1 MTKVQARLIGPEEEL
16 GQVSSVEFF
25 GQTVTREFSPIELTK
40 EQIEKAN
47 GNRFIELKG
56 QKLPKTDEKAE
67 AETIRDRLNELN
79 EPVKDDA
86 AVRTVRAKVAPAE
99 KAQAKREA
107 EAEAKAEEAAQAAD
121 HAKV

>member
-1 MTKVQARLIGPEEEL
+1 MTKVQARLIGPVEEL
-16 GQVSSVEFF
+16 GQSGSIEFF
-25 GQTVTREFSPIELTK
+25 GQTVTREFATIELTK
-40 EQIEKAN
+40 DQIEKAN

-56 QKLPKTDEKAE
+56 QKLAKQDEKAE
-67 AETIRDRLNELN
+67 AEVIRDRLEELG
-79 EPVKDDA
+79 EPVKDGA

-121 HAKV
+121 EAKV